1 MPFYKAF
8 LLTYSEELD
17 MAITATMVKELRE
30 RTGAGMMECKKMLT
44 ETNGDMEA
52 AIDTMRKSGAA
63 KADKKA
69 GRIAAEGKVVIT
81 VSDNGKEA
89 SIIEVN
95 CETDFVAIDE
105 SFVSFVSAAGARVL
119 ADKPADVA
127 ALSALPLDSGET
139 VEETRANLVAKIGE
153 NMQVRRFELLS
164 SESLVCAYSHG
175 VKIGVAV
182 AMTGGDEALG
192 KDIAM
197 HIAASRPT
205 CISEDQVPAE
215 LLEKEKEILIAQAQD
230 SGKSMEIIE
239 KMVEGRM
246 RKYLAEITLVG
257 QPFVKDPDQT
267 VAQLLKTAGAEVTAF
282 VRYEVGEGIE
292 KKQED
297 FAAEVMAQ
305 VKGG

>member
-1 MPFYKAF
+1 MTIRNPFEN
-8 LLTYSEELD
+8 SEELD

-44 ETNGDMEA
+44 ETGGDMEA
-52 AIDTMRKSGAA
+52 AIDLMRKSGAA

-69 GRIAAEGKVVIT
+69 GRVAADGKVVIT
-81 VSDNGKEA
+81 VSDDAKEA
-89 SIIEVN
+89 SILEVN
-95 CETDFVAIDE
+95 CETDFVAKDENFID
-105 SFVSFVSAAGARVL
+105 FTIAVGARVL
-119 ADKPADVA
+119 ADKPADVE
-127 ALSALPLDSGET
+127 ALSAMPLDSGES
-139 VEETRANLVAKIGE
+139 VEEVRAGLVAKIGE
-153 NMQVRRFELLS
+153 NMQVRRFEIVS
-164 SESLVCAYSHG
+164 SDVGQVYAYSHG
-175 VKIGVAV
+175 VRIGVAV

-197 HIAASRPT
+197 HIAASRPI
-205 CISEDQVPAE
+205 CVSENEVPAE
-215 LLEKEKEILIAQAQD
+215 TLEKEKEILIAQAEG
-230 SGKSMEIIE
+230 SGKPMEIIE

-246 RKYLAEITLVG
+246 RKYLSEITLVG

-267 VAQLLKTAGAEVTAF
+267 VAQLLKAAGAEVTGF
-282 VRYEVGEGIE
+282 IRYEVGEGIE